1 VADWREREVVNETL
15 ARDINEIEDA
25 NHEHIGDGA
34 TNRYVC
40 ECSDA
45 SCMATISLTQ
55 DEYEQVRAHGARFV
69 IALDHENPELDLL
82 VAEHEGFAVVRKLP
96 GFPARL
102 ARASDPRG
110 GSRQRDAS

>member
-1 VADWREREVVNETL
+1 VADWREQEVGNETR

-25 NHEHIGDGA
+25 NFEHPGGSA